1 MVYPK
6 LHFFFVVLCHKH
18 STRFN
23 TSPPPHPSSF
33 SHSPPP
39 PSPPHSFHFFNLESK
54 TDFCNLI
61 DCFKQL
67 RRYKVKSSIYTL
79 SDRLCFPTIGYNVTA
94 HQKSPT
100 ADTLHTHTHTHIHH
114 ALNSC
119 LCFHLGKLLLFLFG
133 FRVTRGCE

>member
-1 MVYPK
+1 MVSFFLNNGLFKAP
-6 LHFFFVVLCHKH
+6 FFVVLCHKH
-18 STRFN
+18 RSRFN

-61 DCFKQL
+61 DCLKQL

-100 ADTLHTHTHTHIHH
+100 ADTLHTHTHPSRSQ
-114 ALNSC
+114 LMP
-119 LCFHLGKLLLFLFG
+119 LFPS
-133 FRVTRGCE
+133 R